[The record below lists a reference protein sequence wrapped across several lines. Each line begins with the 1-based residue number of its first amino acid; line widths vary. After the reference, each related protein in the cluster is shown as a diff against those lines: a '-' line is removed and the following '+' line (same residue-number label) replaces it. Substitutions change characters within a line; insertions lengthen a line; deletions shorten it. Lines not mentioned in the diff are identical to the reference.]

1 MLDSPIPRSSE
12 VVNMAVE
19 CSCGWRFSFKPPGCS
34 VGLMHSQILTPEPV
48 TPVKPVAAAGVSCYQ
63 WPHLGGAQWSF
74 QEWLN
79 YVKLSWR
86 QASQIT
92 ASLPRGSSGRS
103 RYSIPC
109 ILWYPMNPTPDVSG
123 RGTMF
128 RFHQAPRQG
137 PSRGGESLHPSPAT
151 AHALCSTMDWAN
163 QGAGAQ
169 SGGDVA
175 TRVRYVLI
183 SKSTRI

>member
-34 VGLMHSQILTPEPV
+34 VSLMHSQITPEAV
-48 TPVKPVAAAGVSCYQ
+48 TPVKPPQQESHVTNGHILEVRSGPFRSGYMLNWAEDKRPKSLHLPGDRQEDPGTLSHVSYDIPWIPRCFWTRY
-63 WPHLGGAQWSF
+63 H
-74 QEWLN
+74 
-79 YVKLSWR
+79 V
-86 QASQIT
+86 
-92 ASLPRGSSGRS
+92 SLPPGP
-103 RYSIPC
+103 PC
-109 ILWYPMNPTPDVSG
+109 
-123 RGTMF
+123 
-128 RFHQAPRQG
+128 AG

-163 QGAGAQ
+163 QGARAQ